1 MTVTLVRL
9 LCASVCPLPA
19 PLPTPHTCYLLLP
32 LTVVCLPLL
41 LLSSQAPS
49 LAASLRG
56 WISFLWREASYPHAQ
71 CRPDEWRKVQVAGL
85 YEEESDM
92 QIVRHCVFIFKE
104 PWPLWLVPTPA
115 TPSTALSRL
124 PFCVSLG
131 LWAEASKQCP
141 QPCALTL
148 LRGGVR
154 GGVLTRGDQL
164 TFLGDGSTLWCWRG
178 PLPMA
183 MLA

>member
-1 MTVTLVRL
+1 
-9 LCASVCPLPA
+9 
-19 PLPTPHTCYLLLP
+19 
-32 LTVVCLPLL
+32 
-41 LLSSQAPS
+41 
-49 LAASLRG
+49 
-56 WISFLWREASYPHAQ
+56 
-71 CRPDEWRKVQVAGL
+71 
-85 YEEESDM
+85 M
-92 QIVRHCVFIFKE
+92 QTVRHCVFIFKE

-141 QPCALTL
+141 QPCAVTL
-148 LRGGVR
+148 RRGGVR
-154 GGVLTRGDQL
+154 GGVLTRDGQL

-178 PLPMA
+178 PLPMV